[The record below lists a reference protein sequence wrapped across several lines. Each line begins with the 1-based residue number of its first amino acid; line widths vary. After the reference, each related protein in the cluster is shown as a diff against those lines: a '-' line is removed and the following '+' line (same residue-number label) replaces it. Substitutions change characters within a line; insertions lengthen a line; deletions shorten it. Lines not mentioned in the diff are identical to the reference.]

1 MGTMDDLEQFI
12 KSKREELD
20 KYDPSTEVW
29 KRIIR
34 AIRPARRS
42 VRSWLSAAAMIAV
55 IIGTTFVLLIINQK
69 KSLPDSA
76 GKTIRQALKETETYY
91 NTQVNTL
98 YREAKPLLTGQPEVE
113 QELENDLSRIDNICI
128 EIKKDLKDNVANQ
141 EVIEALIQNY
151 TIKIHI
157 LEDMLITL
165 KEKENHTE
173 KRKSNEL

>member
-20 KYDPSTEVW
+20 KYDPSAEVW
-29 KRIIR
+29 KRILR
-34 AIRPARRS
+34 AIKPVRRS
-42 VRSWLSAAAMIAV
+42 VRLWLSAAAMITV
-55 IIGTTFVLLIINQK
+55 VIGTTFVLLIINQNK
-69 KSLPDSA
+69 NLPDSA
-76 GKTIRQALKETETYY
+76 GKTIQQALKETEMYY

-113 QELENDLSRIDNICI
+113 KELENDLSRIDNICH

-151 TIKIHI
+151 TIKIRI
-157 LEDMLITL
+157 LEDMLTTL
-165 KEKENHTE
+165 KEKENNTE
-173 KRKSNEL
+173 KRKSHEL